1 MGKSKMD
8 NPEKLATQATQ
19 DEEKQ
24 YINTT
29 QYVFDTST
37 IYIVSNNHVSVE
49 ILTTAW
55 MIP

>member
-1 MGKSKMD
+1 MD

-24 YINTT
+24 YKNTT